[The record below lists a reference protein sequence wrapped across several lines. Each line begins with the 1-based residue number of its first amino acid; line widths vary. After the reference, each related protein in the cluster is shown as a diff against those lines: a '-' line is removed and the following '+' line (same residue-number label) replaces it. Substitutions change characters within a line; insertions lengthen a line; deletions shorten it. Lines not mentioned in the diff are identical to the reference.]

1 MVKNGKLAIRKV
13 IKFMQG
19 NRDYLKRAG
28 LIVAAFLAIALGIFG
43 IPGYHAL
50 GGNSDTFA
58 HAEDEIIDETA
69 DEQLLCV
76 YICGQV
82 NNPGGYYVS
91 RGSRVCDVVQQAN
104 GLTDLAAPETLNLA
118 REVKDGEQIIVRSVD
133 ELSLAYSDPSQNG
146 SLLININGATAEQLE
161 QLPGIGPSLAQK
173 IVSYRNAQGA
183 FTSIDDLKNVSGIG
197 DKKLDSIRDYV
208 CV

>member
-1 MVKNGKLAIRKV
+1 M
-13 IKFMQG
+13 
-19 NRDYLKRAG
+19 
-28 LIVAAFLAIALGIFG
+28 
-43 IPGYHAL
+43 
-50 GGNSDTFA
+50 
-58 HAEDEIIDETA
+58 
-69 DEQLLCV
+69 
-76 YICGQV
+76 
-82 NNPGGYYVS
+82 YYVS

>member
-1 MVKNGKLAIRKV
+1 M
-13 IKFMQG
+13 
-19 NRDYLKRAG
+19 
-28 LIVAAFLAIALGIFG
+28 
-43 IPGYHAL
+43 
-50 GGNSDTFA
+50 
-58 HAEDEIIDETA
+58 
-69 DEQLLCV
+69 
-76 YICGQV
+76 
-82 NNPGGYYVS
+82 
-91 RGSRVCDVVQQAN
+91 
-104 GLTDLAAPETLNLA
+104 
-118 REVKDGEQIIVRSVD
+118 RSVD